1 MLSWVVRVCD
11 NMSRSVTNV
20 QLNLLAHTRTS
31 SVVTLARPPTDML
44 LYENN
49 ISRLFRYA
57 HCIVSGINFLAYFT
71 FASLLR
77 FSLFYFQLFHIVR
90 NSAEQFSN
98 RRYESCSQYPS
109 RLRLYISLF
118 ATVCRK
124 QREEKKKNCANM
136 TKYIYRY
143 IHTARQEFQILL
155 HATELKLLYTAKV
168 KDSASDTR

>member
-57 HCIVSGINFLAYFT
+57 HCIVSGINFLAYFA

-109 RLRLYISLF
+109 HLRLYIPLF

-124 QREEKKKNCANM
+124 QREEKKEKLCLHDQ
-136 TKYIYRY
+136 
-143 IHTARQEFQILL
+143 IHIPVHTYSTTRI
-155 HATELKLLYTAKV
+155 
-168 KDSASDTR
+168 SDPTPCNRIKTLIHC